1 MTSSSADN
9 TIESVR
15 VWDPLVR
22 IFHWGLAVAF
32 SVAYLTADSAE
43 TVHLVAG
50 YGIVALVS
58 VYMLWGVVGPRH
70 ARFSDF
76 VFRPGAVWKYL
87 RDLTLGRAR
96 RMLGHSPAGGAMVI
110 ALFAALG
117 VTCATGIAMSL
128 GTAGDTLEAV
138 HELASASTLA
148 LVFAHIAGVLFASF
162 VHRENLPLAM
172 ITGRKRPLE
181 EPVGSTLE

>member
-1 MTSSSADN
+1 MTNDSTAMS
-9 TIESVR
+9 TETVR

-22 IFHWGLAVAF
+22 VFHWGLALAF
-32 SVAYLTADSAE
+32 SAAYLTADSAE
-43 TVHLVAG
+43 AVHLVAG

-58 VYMLWGVVGPRH
+58 VRMLWGVVGPRH

-76 VFRPGAVWKYL
+76 VFRPRAVWKYL
-87 RDLTLGRAR
+87 RDLPSGRAR
-96 RMLGHSPAGGAMVI
+96 RMLGHSPAGGVMVI

-117 VTCATGIAMSL
+117 VTCATGIAMSW
-128 GTAGDTLEAV
+128 GTAGDAFEAV

-172 ITGRKRPLE
+172 ITGRKRPL
-181 EPVGSTLE
+181 GD